1 MALRFPESEGESTSR
16 RPVMRHRNLPARTA
30 LAGPL
35 LLASALLIGIASAPM
50 QAEPAKA
57 SGRSV
62 APVSLASDQFD
73 LNAGASRIRSS
84 APVSQ
89 AGSDNSEDG
98 LNSGSRKSR
107 SSSAS
112 D

>member
-1 MALRFPESEGESTSR
+1 
-16 RPVMRHRNLPARTA
+16 
-30 LAGPL
+30 L
-35 LLASALLIGIASAPM
+35 LLASALLIGIAASPL

-62 APVSLASDQFD
+62 APVNLASDQQEMTS
-73 LNAGASRIRSS
+73 GPSRIRSS

-89 AGSDNSEDG
+89 AGSENTEDG

-112 D
+112 N